1 MTARHQHKKHLA
13 LALGLALGTG
23 ISAPAA
29 LAGSLSVDASY
40 GANLGGWTIGSG
52 RLAMSFDDNRN
63 YSANITA
70 GVSGIAALVSS
81 RSAVGSAEGR
91 ADPYQVVP
99 KSYALTVSGGAVTNA
114 VEMAFSGNS
123 VRSVS
128 ATELRFAINNERVPL
143 LPQHKQGV
151 VDPLGGFV
159 IAVPQ
164 GRDPLAQ
171 STCNRTVRVFD
182 GRVRYD
188 LKLIYGASTEI
199 KGDGSGYSG
208 PAITCAVNYR
218 PIAGQ
223 RILSPEQQKF
233 ERSME
238 FSITY
243 VPLGNTGILLPHRVV
258 IGTPMGLLTVSAT
271 HFSVSGAEP
280 YVASADRPTRTARAR
295 KAEVKAEA
303 EAVKPAADAQAQ

>member
-1 MTARHQHKKHLA
+1 MTALSTKLPLA
-13 LALGLALGTG
+13 ALGLGLVIGPGLVGARAGT
-23 ISAPAA
+23 I
-29 LAGSLSVDASY
+29 SVDAAY
-40 GANLGGWTIGSG
+40 GATLSGWTIGSG
-52 RLAMSFDDNRN
+52 RLAISFDDNRN
-63 YSANITA
+63 YNADVKA

-81 RSAVGSAEGR
+81 RSASGAAEGR
-91 ADPYQVVP
+91 ADSYQNVP
-99 KSYALTVSGGAVTNA
+99 RSYALTVSGGAATNA
-114 VEMAFSGNS
+114 VEIAFSGNS
-123 VRSVS
+123 VRSVQ
-128 ATELRFAINNERVPL
+128 ATELRFAVNNERVPL

-151 VDPLGGFV
+151 VDPLGGFI

-188 LKLIYGASTEI
+188 LRLIYGATTEI
-199 KGDGSGYSG
+199 SNDGSGYSG

-243 VPLGNTGILLPHRVV
+243 VPLGNSGILLPHRVV
-258 IGTPMGLLTVSAT
+258 IGTPMGLLTVAAT
-271 HFSVSGAEP
+271 RFAVSGAEP
-280 YVASADRPTRTARAR
+280 YVASADRPVRRPR
-295 KAEVKAEA
+295 
-303 EAVKPAADAQAQ
+303 KPAAAAIAEKPAAPAAVQTQ